1 MLLEKYLTEYIH
13 IEEGSKDLLFSS
25 FGTIRSR
32 SAYLPIWFSSLE
44 DAQMLWGP
52 STHISL
58 TTPGILETWNTRMR
72 DALPLPQKSYFPW
85 GEKPMT
91 RKVFNKQK
99 KQPPPFL
106 LTLSSLRSR
115 YHIQKV
121 MRIRLPPTNHSLPKA
136 ISSCKSIRL
145 NYLITFPVPQ
155 SRIRKVAGV
164 ESKDRRAIGEDPRSF
179 TWRDFST
186 EKGVIQWVFWKG
198 WRTLGFCIKPVCVH
212 N

>member
-1 MLLEKYLTEYIH
+1 MVMQSLHISTKPAVMAPTPTANTCPGVQCSEMQAVSWLSESGSRFLSAPAPASGYSMFQPNDNISIYLFCQFLLLLEKYLTEYIH

-32 SAYLPIWFSSLE
+32 SAYLPIWFSSLD

-72 DALPLPQKSYFPW
+72 DALPLTQKSYFPW

-99 KQPPPFL
+99 KQPH
-106 LTLSSLRSR
+106 TLFFNSQLIKKQIS
-115 YHIQKV
+115 
-121 MRIRLPPTNHSLPKA
+121 HSEG
-136 ISSCKSIRL
+136 
-145 NYLITFPVPQ
+145 N
-155 SRIRKVAGV
+155 
-164 ESKDRRAIGEDPRSF
+164 E
-179 TWRDFST
+179 
-186 EKGVIQWVFWKG
+186 
-198 WRTLGFCIKPVCVH
+198 